1 MRSVTDSPDD
11 RQVVIIGAGPAGL
24 TAAHELIRQGLRPVV
39 LEKESLVGG
48 LARTESYRGFHF
60 DLGGHRFFTKVPEV
74 QAMWREVL
82 GDDFIRRPRMSRIY
96 YAGKYFH
103 YPLRPWNAIVG
114 LGPLQ
119 AVLVGASYLRWQIRP
134 HREEETFEQ
143 WVTNRFGRRLFRV
156 FFKTYTEKVWGV
168 SCSELK
174 AEWAAQR
181 IKDLSLRTAVLNM
194 FLRPSTTIRTLIDEF
209 DYPRR
214 GPGMMWAAVRT
225 GVERGGGTVR
235 TAADVVTIHR
245 EDNHIRAV
253 TVALDGRAETLPAT
267 DVISSMPIT
276 ELVARMDPPAPAA
289 VREAATHLTY
299 RDFLTVCLIVR
310 GTDLFPDNWIYVHD
324 PGVRV
329 GRIQNFGN
337 WSPDMVPDPACSS
350 LGLEYFCTEGDD
362 VWRMPDAEL
371 ISLGA
376 QEVERIGL
384 ARAADVQDGCV
395 VRVPKAYPV
404 YDASYREHLAVVR
417 DWVDGLENLQT
428 IGRNG
433 LHRYNNQDHAM
444 VTGMLAVRNL
454 LDGETNDLWSVNTDQ
469 EYHEEIREPELEAVL
484 SQVFAKLNRRAL
496 GTAVGAVSGVM
507 LALLTALLVGLGDSP
522 AADFVGLLGQYF
534 PGYTVSGPGILLGL
548 LYGFGAG
555 FAAGWTFALARNT
568 AAFLYERLIRRR
580 AEAVVLRDILDY
592 V

>member
-1 MRSVTDSPDD
+1 
-11 RQVVIIGAGPAGL
+11 
-24 TAAHELIRQGLRPVV
+24 
-39 LEKESLVGG
+39 
-48 LARTESYRGFHF
+48 
-60 DLGGHRFFTKVPEV
+60 
-74 QAMWREVL
+74 
-82 GDDFIRRPRMSRIY
+82 
-96 YAGKYFH
+96 
-103 YPLRPWNAIVG
+103 
-114 LGPLQ
+114 
-119 AVLVGASYLRWQIRP
+119 
-134 HREEETFEQ
+134 
-143 WVTNRFGRRLFRV
+143 
-156 FFKTYTEKVWGV
+156 
-168 SCSELK
+168 
-174 AEWAAQR
+174 
-181 IKDLSLRTAVLNM
+181 
-194 FLRPSTTIRTLIDEF
+194 
-209 DYPRR
+209 
-214 GPGMMWAAVRT
+214 
-225 GVERGGGTVR
+225 
-235 TAADVVTIHR
+235 
-245 EDNHIRAV
+245 
-253 TVALDGRAETLPAT
+253 
-267 DVISSMPIT
+267 
-276 ELVARMDPPAPAA
+276 
-289 VREAATHLTY
+289 
-299 RDFLTVCLIVR
+299 
-310 GTDLFPDNWIYVHD
+310 
-324 PGVRV
+324 
-329 GRIQNFGN
+329 
-337 WSPDMVPDPACSS
+337 
-350 LGLEYFCTEGDD
+350 
-362 VWRMPDAEL
+362 MPDAEL

-484 SQVFAKLNRRAL
+484 SQVFAKLDRRAL

-548 LYGFGAG
+548 LYGLGAG